1 MDLAR
6 QTKHNE
12 KDIRYWQHK
21 YYLEKLRNILYQV
34 EDIGYQTEN
43 KTVLS
48 KTTNVYQ
55 NIYNLYK
62 EMGGYEKENT
72 EKK

>member
-34 EDIGYQTEN
+34 ENIGQETEN
-43 KTVLS
+43 KNILS

-55 NIYNLYK
+55 NIHNLYK
-62 EMGGYEKENT
+62 EMGGYEE
-72 EKK
+72 